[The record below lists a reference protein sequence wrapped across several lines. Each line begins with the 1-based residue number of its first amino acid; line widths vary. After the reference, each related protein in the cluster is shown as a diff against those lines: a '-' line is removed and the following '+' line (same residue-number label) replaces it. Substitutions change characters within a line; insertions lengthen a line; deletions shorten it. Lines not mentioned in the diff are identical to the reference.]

1 MNRKQY
7 ILETQERQNITEISV
22 MDGIHMGLDV
32 LGMTPV
38 VGAVADLTNAG
49 LYAAR
54 GKKGMAALSLGAAI
68 PGVGQAATAGKYLS
82 KIPGLSKAAKALS
95 PTAAA
100 TAKATKAATKA
111 KNLSKSADAAY
122 ATSKT
127 AKTLGTATAAK
138 AAKGQVT
145 TAGKAAAVATKGVSK
160 RATKA
165 AKAVVSTKKAAAAK
179 RLASRQASKAV
190 GKAALR
196 GRVIGTAGKAATR
209 AGVLARGNVADT
221 FGFDTGGKP
230 AKDVQ
235 VGIPFGVVKG
245 EGQALV
251 DKTVSGIMDT
261 LAKAP
266 GAARDAMKKLDDYK
280 LGSFQS

>member
-7 ILETQERQNITEISV
+7 ILETLERQNITEFSV

-32 LGMTPV
+32 LGMAPV
-38 VGAVADLTNAG
+38 VGAAADLTNAA
-49 LYAAR
+49 LYGAK
-54 GKKGMAALSLGAAI
+54 GQKGMAALSLAAAI

-100 TAKATKAATKA
+100 SAKATKAATKA

-122 ATSKT
+122 SASKTTLKGAKAAKDVRNSAAAIGKAYKATKT
-127 AKTLGTATAAK
+127 AKT
-138 AAKGQVT
+138 
-145 TAGKAAAVATKGVSK
+145 AAAT
-160 RATKA
+160 
-165 AKAVVSTKKAAAAK
+165 K
-179 RLASRQASKAV
+179 RLASMQATKTA

-196 GRVIGTAGKAATR
+196 GKVIGKAGKYATR

-221 FGFDTGGKP
+221 YGFDTGGKS

-235 VGIPFGVVKG
+235 VGIPGIAKG
-245 EGQALV
+245 EGAEIV
-251 DKTVSGIMDT
+251 SATVSGIKDA
-261 LAKAP
+261 LAKVP
-266 GAARDAMKKLDDYK
+266 GATRNVMKNLDDYQ

>member
-7 ILETQERQNITEISV
+7 ILETLERQNITEISA
-22 MDGIHMGLDV
+22 MDMVHMGLDV
-32 LGMTPV
+32 AGMAPV
-38 VGAVADLTNAG
+38 VGVVADLANAA
-49 LYAAR
+49 LYGAK
-54 GKKGMAALSLGAAI
+54 GQKGMAALSLGAAI

-95 PTAAA
+95 PTARAS
-100 TAKATKAATKA
+100 AKATKAAEKA
-111 KNLSKSADAAY
+111 KDLSKSADTAY
-122 ATSKT
+122 TMSKT
-127 AKTLGTATAAK
+127 AKALGTAKAAK

-145 TAGKAAAVATKGVSK
+145 TAGKAAAVAAKGGK
-160 RATKA
+160 KA
-165 AKAVVSTKKAAAAK
+165 AKAAKTVVSTKKAAAAK

-221 FGFDTGGKP
+221 YGFDTGGKP

-235 VGIPFGVVKG
+235 VGIPGIAKG
-245 EGQALV
+245 EGAAIV
-251 DKTVSGIMDT
+251 SKTVSGITD
-261 LAKAP
+261 LLKKAP
-266 GAARDAMKKLDDYK
+266 GAARSVMKGLEDYK